1 MQRVIIRRAL
11 VLAAITLWLSTN
23 AVAFTLRV
31 GSIPADEV
39 LLGTLTTDVPDLP
52 TPAFFRFV
60 LRPNGITLG
69 LQQPFG
75 HDPRLRLTPR
85 FEVAPPLPP
94 SPIVSRPSQ
103 QPSIDRFHLLR
114 GVETRLLRQT
124 PLVIADQEQ

>member
-1 MQRVIIRRAL
+1 MQRVITRRAL

-52 TPAFFRFV
+52 TPAFFRFA
-60 LRPNGITLG
+60 LRPSGVTLG

-75 HDPRLRLTPR
+75 HDPG
-85 FEVAPPLPP
+85 
-94 SPIVSRPSQ
+94 SQ
-103 QPSIDRFHLLR
+103 GVDCGTDGLGQHLAGASLAV
-114 GVETRLLRQT
+114 GHQFDALGQ
-124 PLVIADQEQ
+124 QF

>member
-60 LRPNGITLG
+60 LRPSGVTLG

-75 HDPRLRLTPR
+75 HDPGLRLAPR
-85 FEVAPPLPP
+85 FEGGPHLHP
-94 SPIVSRPSQ
+94 SPIVSQPSQ

-114 GVETRLLRQT
+114 GVETQLLRQA